1 MLALCVILKKYII
14 RLYVSVLTF
23 ESFDY
28 IIWYT
33 PTI

>member
-14 RLYVSVLTF
+14 RLYILTF
-23 ESFDY
+23 ESFY
-28 IIWYT
+28 YFVWNT